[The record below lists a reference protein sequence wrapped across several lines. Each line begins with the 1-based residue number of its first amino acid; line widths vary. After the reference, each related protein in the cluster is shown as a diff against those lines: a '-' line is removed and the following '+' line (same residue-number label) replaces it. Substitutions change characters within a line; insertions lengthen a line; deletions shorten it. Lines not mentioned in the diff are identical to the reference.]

1 MSLGPGRSARAIG
14 IDAGNCF
21 DRPPTGV
28 AVYARNLTTELARS
42 HPDQRFVWH
51 LRSNR
56 YLRSF
61 RSRLPRNVTRRLG
74 EGFPGH
80 PAVGPVALFHG
91 LNQRLPPPSDALMV
105 ATFHDLFAMTGD
117 YSTRGFRERFAKLAV
132 ETARRA
138 NHIVAI
144 SEHTARLVEELL
156 GCPRARVTVVHH
168 GVEALDAPTQNET
181 RSTLEDLNIT
191 PPFVL
196 HMGTI
201 QARKNV
207 GRLVEAFEAAGAG
220 RQLVLAGSIGYGG
233 PDILSR
239 IERSPARSRM
249 RLPGHVGDKVRSCLY
264 RSAECLLF
272 PSLDEGFGLPVVEA
286 MASGLPV
293 ITSDASALPEVA
305 GDAALLVD
313 PLDVDAIADG
323 LARVLASAAL
333 RAELTAKGLERA
345 KAFTWRRCAD
355 ETWAAYQRLL
365 DG

>member
-1 MSLGPGRSARAIG
+1 MALGPGRSAKAIG

-42 HPDQRFVWH
+42 HPNQSFVWH

-61 RSRLPRNVTRRLG
+61 RARLPSNVTRRLG
-74 EGFPGH
+74 ERFPGH

-91 LNQRLPPPSDALMV
+91 LNQRLPEAADAPMV

-117 YSTRGFRERFAKLAV
+117 YSTPGFRERFAKLAV

-138 NHIVAI
+138 NHIIAI
-144 SEHTARLVEELL
+144 SEHTARLVEGLL
-156 GCPRARVTVVHH
+156 GFPRANVTVVHH
-168 GVEALDAPTQNET
+168 GVEALDAPAPAEE
-181 RSTLEDLNIT
+181 RSILEAIDVT

-207 GRLVEAFEAAGAG
+207 GRLVEAFEAAGSG
-220 RQLVLAGSIGYGG
+220 RQLVLAGSTGYGG

-239 IERSPARSRM
+239 IERSAARSRI

-293 ITSDASALPEVA
+293 ITSDTSALPEVA
-305 GDAALLVD
+305 GDAGLLVD
-313 PLDVDAIADG
+313 PLSVDAIADG
-323 LARVLASAAL
+323 LARVLASPDL
-333 RAELTAKGLERA
+333 RAELAAKGLMRA
-345 KAFTWRRCAD
+345 TAFTWRRCAD
-355 ETWAAYQRLL
+355 QTWNAYQRLL
-365 DG
+365 AG